1 MEHTD
6 SAPPTEPAISP
17 VKFNAV
23 KHGILSVSPVIDFFE
38 SEEDWINFRDR
49 IFEAIQPRDGLEEAF
64 ADRVASLFWRMM
76 RVLRYERE
84 AINSGVHA
92 IPRDM
97 ALARSVTGQKPPEQL
112 THELREE
119 MDRWGLA
126 RLLPGE
132 AELNN
137 IMRYETKL
145 HRFLLQTLH
154 QLGSL
159 RAGPAPK
166 RVRND
171 IIDTDIRRI
180 AVHSPKLHPPA
191 PHH

>member
-6 SAPPTEPAISP
+6 SAPPTEPSLSP

-23 KHGILSVSPVIDFFE
+23 KHGILSVSPVVDFFE
-38 SEEDWINFRDR
+38 SEEDWIAFRDT
-49 IFEAIQPRDGLEEAF
+49 IFEAIQPRDGLETAF
-64 ADRVASLFWRMM
+64 ADRIACLFWRLM

-84 AINSGVHA
+84 VINAGINTVS
-92 IPRDM
+92 RDM
-97 ALARSVTGQKPPEQL
+97 ALARSVTGQKPP
-112 THELREE
+112 TDAVELKQE

-126 RLLPGE
+126 RLLPGD
-132 AELNN
+132 AELNKVL
-137 IMRYETKL
+137 RYETRF
-145 HRFLLQTLH
+145 HRYLLQTLH
-154 QLGSL
+154 QLNAL

-171 IIDTDIRRI
+171 IVDTDIRRI
-180 AVHSPKLHPPA
+180 GVRSPRLPPPA